1 MRRGPGLLLSLLGLS
16 TLLLLLGGVPGQEA
30 GTACD
35 IDAGFFLRLQT
46 GGGNER
52 NFMWDGVEIRC
63 DDGTHIWADSA
74 VVFQATNFT
83 QLFRNVRFIDGETE
97 LTADR
102 AHHFSRE
109 SRLVA
114 WGDAVLT
121 NEAEGSVVT
130 GDTIVINQA
139 NARRETNQLTASGGR
154 PRALLFLSRGEPAG
168 PEDTTGVAQET
179 SGVGDSLDVL
189 QDTTTA
195 GDSLAAPPDSG
206 AAAFD
211 SLAVEEVLEIEEAL
225 DTTDVEEVVEIEEAL
240 DTAGVEPEA
249 VLAPVEAEGAAA
261 APDTSRVPY
270 DIVANRIYIEG
281 SEYLRATGSVEITR
295 DSLEAF
301 ADSVEYDRRAER
313 LFLRGDAR
321 IKEATYD
328 LTAGTVS
335 MLLPGEEIREVVA
348 RGDAVLTAEQVLLRA
363 PQIHVYLTEGVMDRL
378 VALGRA
384 DSDSETDT
392 EAPTTE
398 GEVGEPSDEED
409 LPPTRPEAL
418 AEDFLLI
425 ADSIEVLSPG
435 EVLQQVFAA
444 GDARGESLAR
454 DSINTEDTPE
464 IIRRDWVAGDTI
476 IATFV
481 PVSGTGARG
490 GDSVPPEPE
499 RLDSLGNRMVAAQPA
514 DTTGK
519 DYELERLVARVN
531 ARSLYRLEASDTTAA
546 AVTDTM
552 AAAVTDTTMA
562 EEEKRLAVHYVTGS
576 TIIIHLKDGEIDRM
590 EVEDAKGIHM
600 EPIRRRGTNA
610 TSQEDRRGGN

>member
-1 MRRGPGLLLSLLGLS
+1 MRHGPGHLVSLLGLS
-16 TLLLLLGGVPGQEA
+16 GFLLLPGTVLGQEV
-30 GTACD
+30 GNACD
-35 IDAGFFLRLQT
+35 INAGLFLRLQT

-52 NFMWDGVEIRC
+52 NFMWNGVEISC
-63 DDGTHIWADSA
+63 DDGTQIWADSA

-83 QLFRNVRFIDGETE
+83 QLFRNVRFMEGETE

-109 SRLVA
+109 NRLVA

-154 PRALLFLSRGEPAG
+154 PRALLFLSRGEAQAS
-168 PEDTTGVAQET
+168 EDTTGVVQDTA
-179 SGVGDSLDVL
+179 GVGDSLVVF
-189 QDTTTA
+189 QDTTTV
-195 GDSLAAPPDSG
+195 GDSLVAPPDSA

-211 SLAVEEVLEIEEAL
+211 SLLMEEVL
-225 DTTDVEEVVEIEEAL
+225 EIEEAL

-249 VLAPVEAEGAAA
+249 VAPMEAEEPAA

-281 SEYLRATGSVEITR
+281 SLYLRATGSVEITR

-301 ADSVEYDRRAER
+301 ADSVEYDRRAGR
-313 LFLRGDAR
+313 LFMRGDAR

-328 LTAGTVS
+328 LTASTVS
-335 MLLPGEEIREVVA
+335 LLLPGEEIREVVA
-348 RGDAVLTAEQVLLRA
+348 REDAVLTAEQVLLKA

-378 VALGRA
+378 VALDRTDTG
-384 DSDSETDT
+384 SETDT
-392 EAPTTE
+392 EVPAE
-398 GEVGEPSDEED
+398 GQVGELSEEEEE
-409 LPPTRPEAL
+409 PPTRPEAL
-418 AEDFLLI
+418 AEDFLLV

-444 GDARGESLAR
+444 GDARGESTAR

-464 IIRRDWVAGDTI
+464 MIRRDWVEGDTI

-481 PVSGTGARG
+481 PVSGTDARG
-490 GDSVPPEPE
+490 GDPMRPELVL
-499 RLDSLGNRMVAAQPA
+499 RDSLGNRMVAAQPA
-514 DTTGK
+514 DPTRK
-519 DYELERLVARVN
+519 NYELERLVARVN
-531 ARSLYRLEASDTTAA
+531 ARSLYRLEASDTTTTAVTEADSAA
-546 AVTDTM
+546 A
-552 AAAVTDTTMA
+552 DTTSVD
-562 EEEKRLAVHYVTGS
+562 EEERLAIHYVTGS
-576 TIIIHLKDGEIDRM
+576 TIIIHLKDGVIERM
-590 EVEDAKGIHM
+590 EVEGARGIHM